1 MGRPKGKVITKKD
14 KGADNAEL
22 IQSEINAL
30 SEKIQEKGN
39 VKEIDDKIA
48 IFACP
53 RCGETS
59 KNAFYLS
66 YNKINKTS
74 KKDIYCKKCIN
85 EIFNDSLEL
94 FKNDKLSVVR
104 ICQIL
109 NIPFDERVFN
119 SCKELEDEETNKSLI
134 DSYLQKLLIYK
145 DIYNIGDSYFDGDV
159 FLVKDNL
166 ITVDEYEQYQKNID
180 KQEEYLQQIKKTDET
195 LKRNREDVIRIVGVD
210 PFNNYPKEETAEL
223 YASLLDFLDEDIDPP
238 RFLLNIYIEIVKNF
252 YLLDKINEE
261 MLIQTSDSE
270 NLFANAKQ
278 IKTLNDT
285 KRDIQNTINRIAAD
299 NQISLKTAQNKGDK
313 TKKFTYIVRKLM
325 EYEDLDD
332 IKSNAFDIKTSK
344 AMAEVEKQS
353 FGNMISQLN
362 IEENDYINVLA
373 NQRDRIAELE
383 NELLKVKE
391 KNRAKTKRISKLE
404 ERLKSLSER
413 TDEENS

>member
-1 MGRPKGKVITKKD
+1 MARPKGMVITKKN
-14 KGADNAEL
+14 KGSDDAET
-22 IQSEINAL
+22 IQSEIDAL
-30 SEKIQEKGN
+30 SQKIQEKGN
-39 VKEIDDKIA
+39 IKEVDDKII

-59 KNAFYLS
+59 KNAFYPS
-66 YNKINKTS
+66 YNKTNKVS
-74 KKDIYCKKCIN
+74 KKTIYCKKCIN
-85 EIFNDSLEL
+85 EIYAEALML
-94 FKNDKLSVVR
+94 LKNDKMAIIN

-119 SCKELEDEETNKSLI
+119 SCKELEDEESKKNLI
-134 DSYLQKLLIYK
+134 ESYIEKISIYK
-145 DIYNIGDSYFDGDV
+145 DIYEIGDSYLDSDS
-159 FLVKDNL
+159 FLVKDST
-166 ITVDEYEQYQKNID
+166 ITLDDYKQYQEDID
-180 KQEEYLQQIKKTDET
+180 KQKEYLKQSKRTDEAI
-195 LKRNREDVIRIVGVD
+195 KRNREDVIRIVGAD
-210 PFNNYPKEETAEL
+210 PFSAYPEDDAAEL

-238 RFLLNIYIEIVKNF
+238 RFLLNIYIEIIKNF

-285 KRDIQNTINRIAAD
+285 KTNIQNTINKIAAD
-299 NQISLKTAQNKGDK
+299 NQISLKTAKDKGDK
-313 TKKFTYIVRKLM
+313 TKKFTYIIRKLM

-332 IKSNAFDIKTSK
+332 VKSNVFDVKTSK

-383 NELLKVKE
+383 NELLKTKE

-404 ERLKSLSER
+404 ERLKNLSEKN
-413 TDEENS
+413 EEQDD